1 MIVIDGLMMRNA
13 FIVLISVVAMIL
25 ASCETYEPPFYEGP
39 EFINF
44 QDSATSIREDEGLAK
59 LRVNLGGKLSNG
71 PVTVKYSVVAND
83 NAVALYKI
91 KNEGSVVIPG
101 GQGYAEIE
109 ITPVNNDLP
118 DGEKIVELNIY
129 SVEGGPYTIGFPGP
143 DALNSVLKVNIVDD
157 DCALDRS
164 FITGP
169 VVETS
174 RRIVEEGEEQPSPDI
189 TNVVI
194 TEDTNSKVIVIN
206 DFWGISGGILKV
218 YLDACPGEA
227 FVYDSDIV
235 VSISGLGLVEIIPT
249 GTGIFDQESGIL
261 SLELSLDS
269 DEGSFGTYNFV
280 YKK

>member
-44 QDSATSIREDEGLAK
+44 QDSATSIREDDGLAK
-59 LRVNLGGKLSNG
+59 LRVNLGGKLSNS

-91 KNEGSVVIPG
+91 KNEGTVVIPG

-129 SVEGGPYTIGFPGP
+129 AVEGGPYTIGFPGP

-157 DCALDRS
+157 DCPLDRS

-174 RRIVEEGEEQPSPDI
+174 REIVEEGEEQPNPDI

-235 VSISGLGLVEIIPT
+235 VSITGIGLVEIIPT
-249 GTGIFDQESGIL
+249 GEGIFDQESGIL